1 MLGILGL
8 IPAILTSLTGLGNVA
23 SSISTNITN
32 LQLAKEK
39 TKSDTEIK
47 SIDAEIAAQHE
58 RAAVLVAEAGSRINA
73 FVRAGFAIGPLLYVL
88 KYYAFDKVLGS
99 MWGCT
104 GIAGQE
110 LGCSLFRTDGLN
122 TEMTAVLTAC
132 ITFFFL
138 TTAFG
143 KR

>member
-8 IPAILTSLTGLGNVA
+8 IPAILTSLTGLGNIA

-99 MWGCT
+99 MRGCT
-104 GIAGQE
+104 GTAGQE